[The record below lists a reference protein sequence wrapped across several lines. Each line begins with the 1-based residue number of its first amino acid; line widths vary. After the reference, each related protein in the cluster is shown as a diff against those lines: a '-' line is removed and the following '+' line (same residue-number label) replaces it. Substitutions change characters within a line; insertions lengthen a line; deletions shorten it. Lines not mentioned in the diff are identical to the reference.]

1 MTKLEVF
8 QVALSCVS
16 LIIQVCA
23 FFFCAL
29 PLRDSLSRRFWLFIV
44 LLTLFEVVRRMLTL
58 ATVAHV
64 VTPVQFEAIAV
75 GIGFLV
81 STVLLLVIL
90 RLRKHAHRSKL
101 LAEATLELGAR
112 HNEQESLAY
121 KLALHFIE
129 RAHTKDHR

>member
-1 MTKLEVF
+1 MTKIEIF

-23 FFFCAL
+23 FFCAL

-44 LLTLFEVVRRMLTL
+44 LLTLSEVVADALTL
-58 ATVAHV
+58 AV
-64 VTPVQFEAIAV
+64 VSHAVFAAQFESLAV
-75 GIGFLV
+75 GIGFFV

-90 RLRKHAHRSKL
+90 RLRRHAHRAKL